1 MLQLMAVRIG
11 FIYATWLSKIN
22 LLLIITSP
30 SKWILKS
37 SITAKH
43 MDKKEE
49 EFCRKTLL
57 SEAEFCILF
66 KEGKKIN
73 KF

>member
-49 EFCRKTLL
+49 EFRRKTLH
-57 SEAEFCILF
+57 SEAEFLHPF
-66 KEGKKIN
+66 
-73 KF
+73 